1 MSINASVARSFLAM
15 TPVPG
20 VAVSAVLALAALQL
34 NTLDPLAWASPMVI
48 AMILGMIARNT
59 VGAPTWAAPGIHF
72 TMRRLLRL
80 GIVLL
85 GLRLSLTQLAA
96 IGLSGGAVV
105 VATVAASLSFTIWAG
120 RILGVD
126 RHLSVLIATG
136 TSICGASAVI
146 ATSTA
151 TGSDDEDIAYA
162 IAMVTV
168 FGTAAMAL
176 YPLAEAALGLTAHAY
191 GLWAGASIHEVAQAV
206 AAAFAGGDTSGE
218 VGTIAKLSR
227 VILLAPIVAGIGMA
241 IARGH
246 LLTKNEDGETATRG
260 SVPVPWFVG
269 GFLAMVVVASTGV
282 LPDAVTGFAAQTSS
296 FLLTMAL
303 AAMGLETDIGKL
315 RRKGLRPLVLGALS
329 ALFISATAL
338 CLVLLVY

>member
-1 MSINASVARSFLAM
+1 MSINATLPRAFLAAA
-15 TPVPG
+15 PLPG
-20 VAVSAVLALAALQL
+20 IAISAALALTALQL
-34 NTLDPLAWASPMVI
+34 QTLGPLAWASPMVI
-48 AMILGMIARNT
+48 AMILGMAARNT
-59 VGAPTWAAPGIHF
+59 VGAPAWAAPGIHF

-85 GLRLSLTQLAA
+85 GLRLSLGQIAA
-96 IGLSGGAVV
+96 IGLDGGAVI
-105 VATVAASLSFTIWAG
+105 VATVAASLAFTIWAG
-120 RILGVD
+120 RLLGVD
-126 RHLSVLIATG
+126 RHLAVLIATG

-162 IAMVTV
+162 IAMVSV

-176 YPLAEAALGLTAHAY
+176 YPLIETALGLSAHAY

-206 AAAFAGGDTSGE
+206 AAAFAGGDASGE

-241 IARGH
+241 IARGR
-246 LLTKNEDGETATRG
+246 LLEKHEDGETATPG
-260 SVPVPWFVG
+260 SVPVPWFVV
-269 GFLAMVVVASTGV
+269 GFLAMVLLASTGL
-282 LPDAVTGFAAQTSS
+282 LPSVATDTAAQTSS

-315 RRKGLRPLVLGALS
+315 RRKGLRPLALGALS
-329 ALFISATAL
+329 ALFIAATAL
-338 CLVLLVY
+338 GLVLLVS

>member
-1 MSINASVARSFLAM
+1 M
-15 TPVPG
+15 
-20 VAVSAVLALAALQL
+20 
-34 NTLDPLAWASPMVI
+34 
-48 AMILGMIARNT
+48 
-59 VGAPTWAAPGIHF
+59 
-72 TMRRLLRL
+72 
-80 GIVLL
+80 
-85 GLRLSLTQLAA
+85 
-96 IGLSGGAVV
+96 V

-296 FLLTMAL
+296 FLLTMGPCRDGVGDRHRQ
-303 AAMGLETDIGKL
+303 AAAQGASPAGAGRAVGAVHLGNRVVPCPACLLTMAG
-315 RRKGLRPLVLGALS
+315 RRCRP
-329 ALFISATAL
+329 
-338 CLVLLVY
+338 

>member
-1 MSINASVARSFLAM
+1 M
-15 TPVPG
+15 
-20 VAVSAVLALAALQL
+20 
-34 NTLDPLAWASPMVI
+34 
-48 AMILGMIARNT
+48 
-59 VGAPTWAAPGIHF
+59 
-72 TMRRLLRL
+72 
-80 GIVLL
+80 
-85 GLRLSLTQLAA
+85 
-96 IGLSGGAVV
+96 
-105 VATVAASLSFTIWAG
+105 
-120 RILGVD
+120 
-126 RHLSVLIATG
+126 IATG

-260 SVPVPWFVG
+260 SVPCLGSWAVFWPWSWSPAPG
-269 GFLAMVVVASTGV
+269 CCPMPSPGLPRRRAAS
-282 LPDAVTGFAAQTSS
+282 
-296 FLLTMAL
+296 
-303 AAMGLETDIGKL
+303 
-315 RRKGLRPLVLGALS
+315 
-329 ALFISATAL
+329 
-338 CLVLLVY
+338 C